1 MISTISIN
9 QLKPWLTTWTVV
21 IRLFSPGCKT
31 GESIFGLVDDLL
43 VVMGRDGS
51 VSTSRCGIP
60 TRISVL
66 RLLLVTLV
74 GVQIRKTVGLS
85 SGQ

>member
-1 MISTISIN
+1 MISTISIT

-21 IRLFSPGCKT
+21 IRRFSPGCKT
-31 GESIFGLVDDLL
+31 GANIFGLVDDLL
-43 VVMGRDGS
+43 VVMGRAGS
-51 VSTSRCGIP
+51 ASTSHFGIP

-66 RLLLVTLV
+66 RLLRVTPV
-74 GVQIRKTVGLS
+74 GVQIRKMAGLS